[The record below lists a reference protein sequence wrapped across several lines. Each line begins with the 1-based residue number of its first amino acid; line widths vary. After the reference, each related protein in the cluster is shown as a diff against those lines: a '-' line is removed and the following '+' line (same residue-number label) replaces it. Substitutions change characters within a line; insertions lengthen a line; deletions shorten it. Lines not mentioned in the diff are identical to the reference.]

1 MWVKWPVW
9 RISTGDKIALTKSA
23 TQAYLLFL
31 FLFLVFLQRQWNRNY
46 ETILFKFQDRWPA
59 RRGNCKRY
67 NGRETC
73 SETRH
78 TPLRLLSFDWT
89 YGFPYMQMKVFFFF
103 FTSENIVRFADWL
116 AITHLRI
123 AWDSQ
128 AHANE
133 LLRKWPTFCDTIMR
147 VPLGLAVNW

>member
-1 MWVKWPVW
+1 MWVKWPVR

-31 FLFLVFLQRQWNRNY
+31 FLVLVFFSGN
-46 ETILFKFQDRWPA
+46 EIEITKLF
-59 RRGNCKRY
+59 Y
-67 NGRETC
+67 
-73 SETRH
+73 S
-78 TPLRLLSFDWT
+78 SFRTADPQGEGT
-89 YGFPYMQMKVFFFF
+89 ASVIMGGKLAAKLGTHRCGFWVLTERTVFLTWKWKFFFF
-103 FTSENIVRFADWL
+103 CFTSKNIVRLADWL

-147 VPLGLAVNW
+147 VPVGLAVNW

>member
-1 MWVKWPVW
+1 MGVKWPVW

-89 YGFPYMQMKVFFFF
+89 YGFPYMQMKVFFFC

-147 VPLGLAVNW
+147 VPVGLAVNW

>member
-9 RISTGDKIALTKSA
+9 RISTGDKIALTLKV
-23 TQAYLLFL
+23 QLKL
-31 FLFLVFLQRQWNRNY
+31 
-46 ETILFKFQDRWPA
+46 
-59 RRGNCKRY
+59 
-67 NGRETC
+67 TC
-73 SETRH
+73 
-78 TPLRLLSFDWT
+78 
-89 YGFPYMQMKVFFFF
+89 FFFF
-103 FTSENIVRFADWL
+103 YFWFFFKGNEIEITKLFYSSFRTADPQGEGTASVIMGGKLAAKLGTHRCGFWVLTERTVFLTWKWNFFFCFTSENIVRFADRL

-147 VPLGLAVNW
+147 VPVGLAVNW